1 MEQERLRRGFDE
13 ILPEDE
19 FEERMQDPCRIKLGV
34 DPTGSELH
42 LGHAV
47 IFNKL
52 RQFQDAGHTVVF
64 IIGDF
69 TAQIGDPSGRD
80 ETRPPLSKEEVMD
93 HAETYTEQAFN
104 ILDEDETEVRY
115 NASWLDELG
124 TEGVLELA
132 SRMTVARMLEREDFS
147 NRYEQNQSIRLHEFM
162 YPLLQG
168 YDSVQVEADLEL
180 GGTDQKFNLLVGRHL
195 QKEMTD
201 KEPQLIGTLPLLVGT
216 DGTKKMSK
224 SYDNHIP
231 LEASAEDMFGQ
242 LMSIPD
248 ELVPDYARLLTDL
261 PTETMK
267 ELESVVGS
275 GGESIKSEKKKV
287 AHEIVRRL
295 KGEDSAEEARN
306 YFERTIEEDETP
318 DEDEVETFTVEGTD
332 VWIVDL
338 LDESGLVESR
348 SEAKRLLKQGGV
360 YLDEDQLEGFDHDV
374 PMDEP
379 VLLRVGKHRYRRA
392 VPKED

>member
-1 MEQERLRRGFDE
+1 
-13 ILPEDE
+13 
-19 FEERMQDPCRIKLGV
+19 
-34 DPTGSELH
+34 
-42 LGHAV
+42 
-47 IFNKL
+47 
-52 RQFQDAGHTVVF
+52 
-64 IIGDF
+64 
-69 TAQIGDPSGRD
+69 
-80 ETRPPLSKEEVMD
+80 
-93 HAETYTEQAFN
+93 
-104 ILDEDETEVRY
+104 
-115 NASWLDELG
+115 
-124 TEGVLELA
+124 
-132 SRMTVARMLEREDFS
+132 
-147 NRYEQNQSIRLHEFM
+147 
-162 YPLLQG
+162 
-168 YDSVQVEADLEL
+168 
-180 GGTDQKFNLLVGRHL
+180 
-195 QKEMTD
+195 
-201 KEPQLIGTLPLLVGT
+201 
-216 DGTKKMSK
+216 
-224 SYDNHIP
+224 
-231 LEASAEDMFGQ
+231 MFGK

-261 PTETMK
+261 PTETM
-267 ELESVVGS
+267 EEIDDAVGS
-275 GGESIKSEKKKV
+275 GGESIKTEKKTV